1 MQDGVRTC
9 GPVSCC
15 RNSYAVSSTLPCL
28 STRLLGTNACSSAG
42 LVFRGVWFT
51 LIEAY
56 QELPPSDE
64 VERAISSTPL
74 KRVSC
79 QTAYSLP
86 LLRSTAI
93 SGMPPSARIGR
104 PVSGSNAPRSR
115 LAATT
120 VDVLDQV
127 TPLSVDLMML
137 MLSPRWLSEF
147 LWTKNS
153 SKMLIRSPFGN
164 TTIWLPM
171 VPLNSLR
178 P

>member
-1 MQDGVRTC
+1 MF
-9 GPVSCC
+9 
-15 RNSYAVSSTLPCL
+15 
-28 STRLLGTNACSSAG
+28 GTNACSSAG

-51 LIEAY
+51 LIGAD

-79 QTAYSLP
+79 QTAYILP
-86 LLRSTAI
+86 VLRSTAI

-104 PVSGSNAPRSR
+104 PVSGSKATRSR

-127 TPLSVDLMML
+127 TPSSADLMML
-137 MLSPRWLSEF
+137 SVSRRCLYEVF
-147 LWTKNS
+147 WT
-153 SKMLIRSPFGN
+153 
-164 TTIWLPM
+164 
-171 VPLNSLR
+171 
-178 P
+178 